1 MKLLFSITEDILM
14 FLDGTEI
21 LNAERI
27 PKEEFFTQLEE
38 LSMSLRS
45 FEEVYPEIVTLN
57 NVRRHC

>member
-1 MKLLFSITEDILM
+1 M